1 MVQEL
6 ISFKSKTEKILE
18 KSFHNNTAFGYT
30 EKESFENFINIRQNK
45 PAELIAKFVDEKLK
59 AGNKGVTE
67 AEFEQDLDKAL
78 VLFKFIQG
86 KDVFEAFYKKDLAKR
101 LLLAKS
107 ASVDA
112 EKLMLS
118 KFKTGK
124 ILFFFFYRTNRH
136 SPPTFYYYYC
146 YCDAEC
152 GSGFTNNL
160 EGMFKDI
167 EVSKDVMA
175 AFNSVRTPSSPPAFA
190 TLTPSLYFR
199 TQKSNPC

>member
-118 KFKTGK
+118 KFKTG
-124 ILFFFFYRTNRH
+124 
-136 SPPTFYYYYC
+136 
-146 YCDAEC
+146 
-152 GSGFTNNL
+152 
-160 EGMFKDI
+160 
-167 EVSKDVMA
+167 
-175 AFNSVRTPSSPPAFA
+175 
-190 TLTPSLYFR
+190 
-199 TQKSNPC
+199 